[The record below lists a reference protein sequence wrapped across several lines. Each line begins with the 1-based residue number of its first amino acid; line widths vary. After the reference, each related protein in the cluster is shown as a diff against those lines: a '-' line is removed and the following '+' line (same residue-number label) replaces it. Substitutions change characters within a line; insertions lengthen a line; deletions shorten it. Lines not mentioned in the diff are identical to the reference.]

1 MANETER
8 KHMEEAPGDM
18 VLIEAYLGGDQAA
31 FATLYERY
39 KRQLYAYLGR
49 MIPQDPASVDD
60 VFQQTWVRAIRRL
73 PEYRNREVFLAWL
86 MRIAHNLT
94 VDLFRSG
101 TRRGEQSLSDVDPE
115 TDMPLT
121 KEDDTPSGR
130 LDRRE
135 LGEAIDRAV
144 RELPPELREVF
155 LLRQDGVSFREIA
168 EIQHCSINTSL
179 ARMRYALNKL
189 RGSLAG
195 WAHAAEEL
203 K

>member
-1 MANETER
+1 MGNETEQ
-8 KHMEEAPGDM
+8 KQMKEAPDDM

-60 VFQQTWVRAIRRL
+60 IFQQTWVRAIRRL
-73 PEYRNREVFLAWL
+73 PDYRNREMFLAWL
-86 MRIAHNLT
+86 MRIAHNLA

-101 TRRGEQSLSDVDPE
+101 ARRGEQSLSEVDPE

-121 KEDDTPSGR
+121 KDGDTPSGR

-135 LGEAIDRAV
+135 LGEAIRQAV
-144 RELPPELREVF
+144 NELPPELREVF

-189 RGSLAG
+189 RASLAG
-195 WAHAAEEL
+195 WSDTKEES

>member
-1 MANETER
+1 MGNETEQ
-8 KHMEEAPGDM
+8 KHMEEAPDM
-18 VLIEAYLGGDQAA
+18 VLIEAYLDGDQAA
-31 FATLYERY
+31 FAALYGRY

-73 PEYRNREVFLAWL
+73 PDYRNRELFLAWL
-86 MRIAHNLT
+86 MRIAHNLA

-101 TRRGEQSLSDVDPE
+101 ARRGEQSISDVDPE

-121 KEDDTPSGR
+121 KEGDTPSGR

-144 RELPPELREVF
+144 QELPPELREVF

-189 RGSLAG
+189 RTSLSG
-195 WAHAAEEL
+195 WSDTEEGMQ
-203 K
+203 